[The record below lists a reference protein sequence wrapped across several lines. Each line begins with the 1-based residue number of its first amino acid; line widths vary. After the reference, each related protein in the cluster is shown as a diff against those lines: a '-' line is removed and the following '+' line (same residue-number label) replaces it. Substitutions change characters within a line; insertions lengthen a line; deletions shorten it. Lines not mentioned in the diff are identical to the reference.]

1 MNKEKK
7 ITSKLIT
14 IQLMKTNIL
23 CKYEPI
29 FTNQLSVTNQTNSHY
44 EYKCTR
50 SETRTHTANWLKHF
64 KCFGAT

>member
-7 ITSKLIT
+7 ITPKLIT
-14 IQLMKTNIL
+14 IQLIKINIL

-44 EYKCTR
+44 EYKVPEVGLEPTQP
-50 SETRTHTANWLKHF
+50 T
-64 KCFGAT
+64 G